1 MNTYRV
7 IVSKREVNRSFTGTY
22 FNPFL
27 IKNKSDLPSNTRLI
41 TREWTFE
48 AENEAEVL
56 RLYNEAV
63 EAGNEQLIGFELAS
77 ITLVTTQNPPT

>member
-7 IVSKREVNRSFTGTY
+7 IVSRKETIRSFNGTY

-27 IKNKSDLPSNTRLI
+27 IKNKYDLPSNTRTI
-41 TREWTFE
+41 TREWTFD
-48 AENEAEVL
+48 AESEEEVL

-63 EAGNEQLIGFELAS
+63 EAGNEQLKGFTLAS
-77 ITLVTTQNPPT
+77 ITQINNDQT